1 VLAILSGIHYNFVG
15 NKYKK
20 GQQMPNAQEANCVFC
35 KIVAGEIQSKKLLDN
50 ELCIAINDL
59 NPQAPT
65 HLLVIPKEHY
75 PDITQCQ
82 KSGLIGEL
90 FSQASALALQNSL
103 NKGFR
108 LVVNTGNEGG
118 QTVHHLHIHVLG
130 GRFMGWP
137 PG

>member
-1 VLAILSGIHYNFVG
+1 
-15 NKYKK
+15 
-20 GQQMPNAQEANCVFC
+20 MPNAQEASCVFC
-35 KIVAGEIQSKKLLDN
+35 KIVAGEIPSKKLVDN
-50 ELCIAINDL
+50 EVCIAISDL

-75 PDITQCQ
+75 PDITHCQ
-82 KSGLIGEL
+82 QSNALGEL
-90 FSQASALALQNSL
+90 FSHASALAKKSGLE
-103 NKGFR
+103 KGFR

>member
-1 VLAILSGIHYNFVG
+1 
-15 NKYKK
+15 
-20 GQQMPNAQEANCVFC
+20 MPNAQEASCVFC
-35 KIVAGEIQSKKLLDN
+35 KIVSGEIQSKKLLDSEN
-50 ELCIAINDL
+50 CIAISDL

-65 HLLVIPKEHY
+65 HLLVIPKDHY
-75 PDITQCQ
+75 SDITQCQ
-82 KSGLIGEL
+82 KSNLLGEL
-90 FSQASALALQNSL
+90 FSQASALALKHSL